1 MAAGL
6 KAFFNGTGATINAKA
21 ATPVLSGQAL
31 ETSVTYIA
39 LATAVEAGLTV
50 MKTATT
56 YQDRRGAS
64 RVIRHRAVGGSGGG
78 IAV

>member
-1 MAAGL
+1 MATGL
-6 KAFFNGTGATINAKA
+6 KAFFNGTGASINAKA

-31 ETSVTYIA
+31 ETSVTDIA

-56 YQDRRGAS
+56 YQERRGAS
-64 RVIRHRAVGGSGGG
+64 SVIRRRALGGQGGG
-78 IAV
+78 IGV